1 MEKII
6 KFNHKNLE
14 LQLNSEADL
23 SVFEEIFV
31 DKDYK
36 ILDTIITKASNC
48 ILDIGAHIGLFS
60 IYCHCLNPQVPM
72 LAFEPEE
79 KNFQTLKENF
89 RHNSIKNVL
98 AKNLAVSASEGPKT
112 LYLSPDSHNHSLID
126 VTNQS
131 KIVQSTTL
139 EQIIKKHNLS
149 KIDLLKLDCEGAEF
163 EILENCPKEIF
174 NKVQNLYIEYHI
186 YQPNLNA
193 DKILSKLQKANFK
206 VQTKP
211 SHYDK
216 KFGFIFAHAIS

>member
-1 MEKII
+1 MEKIL

-14 LQLNSEADL
+14 LQLNSEADV

-31 DKDYK
+31 DRDYK
-36 ILDTIITKASNC
+36 ILDSIITKASNC
-48 ILDIGAHIGLFS
+48 ILDVGAHIGLFS
-60 IYCHCLNPQVPM
+60 IYCHCLNPQVPIF
-72 LAFEPEE
+72 AFEPEE

-89 RHNSIKNVL
+89 KKNSIRNVL
-98 AKNLAVSASEGPKT
+98 AKNLAVSATEGPKT

-139 EQIIKKHNLS
+139 EQIVTKHNLS

-163 EILENCPKEIF
+163 EIIENTPLETF
-174 NKVQNLYIEYHI
+174 KVIQNIYLEYHL
-186 YQPNLNA
+186 YQDNLNP

-206 VQTKP
+206 VESKP
-211 SHYDK
+211 SHYDR
-216 KFGFIFAHAIS
+216 KFGFIFAKK